1 LFVPLFAR
9 AANPEA
15 EGGEQ
20 MKIKV
25 KRVESIKATRIHLTD
40 GGGA

>member
-1 LFVPLFAR
+1 VAGTDT
-9 AANPEA
+9 
-15 EGGEQ
+15 EGGDG